1 MTRDDTDEWVA
12 IGWMREQFERGQE
25 AGGDQEWLGDR
36 SISDGFG
43 LSLGAVVP

>member
-1 MTRDDTDEWVA
+1 
-12 IGWMREQFERGQE
+12 MREQFERGE
-25 AGGDQEWLGDR
+25 KAGGDQEWLGNR